1 MNAEKLQKYIS
12 TVMFS
17 EICEEPAAIKNT
29 VNSIIDNVPLAAE
42 TIRKSNLIY
51 IIGSGTSYHAGIVFQ
66 IGLLKLNIPAV
77 AVRAPE
83 FRHFIPQ
90 EGENITAILIS
101 QSGESKDIID
111 SLNLCKKMHYN
122 TICIT
127 NNGHSRL
134 AVESLMKI
142 ITEAGEER
150 SLAATKSHIAQL
162 TAIYLLLEAIKN
174 PESLNYSIQRCIEL
188 SAFTTDIIK
197 DYAKISEI
205 TDKLSGRLIFL
216 GNGYLHA
223 EAMEGS
229 LKFEETANLIT
240 EAYPMGEYFHGPIQ
254 ILKEGDTVIILKG
267 NEVSE
272 LNRIFA
278 KLKEFTDN
286 IITIGTD
293 DTSTIRVPDIKI
305 EIFDPILYVIP
316 IQLLANFK
324 TVSLGLSPDKP
335 THLSKVVR

>member
-1 MNAEKLQKYIS
+1 MHSEELQKYTN

-17 EICEEPAAIKNT
+17 EICEEPEAINNT
-29 VNSIIDNVPLAAE
+29 VNTIAEDVPLAAE
-42 TIRKSNLIY
+42 MITKSKLIY
-51 IIGSGTSYHAGIVFQ
+51 IVGSGTSYHAGIVFQ

-90 EGENITAILIS
+90 EGKNITAILIS

-111 SLNLCKKMHYN
+111 SLNLCKNMHYN

-127 NNGHSRL
+127 NNGRSRL
-134 AVESLMKI
+134 AAESLVKI
-142 ITEAGEER
+142 VTEAGEER

-174 PESLNYSIQRCIEL
+174 TESLNYSFQKCMEL
-188 SAFTTDIIK
+188 SLRTSDLIK
-197 DYAKISEI
+197 DYEKILEI
-205 TDKLSGRLIFL
+205 TNKLSGRLIFL

-240 EAYPMGEYFHGPIQ
+240 EAYPLGEYFHGPIQ
-254 ILKEGDTVIILKG
+254 ILKEDDTVILLKG
-267 NEVSE
+267 NETSE
-272 LNRIFA
+272 LNRVFA
-278 KLKEFTDN
+278 KLKEFTNN

-293 DTSTIRVPDIKI
+293 DSSTIRVPDNEI
-305 EIFDPILYVIP
+305 EIFDAILYVIP